1 MREIYQI
8 AQNPSQPGSYTTIG
22 SSSIVGWW
30 ILQDEGSGELQP
42 EETLKSA
49 ADALRDVFGDDSL
62 RFVIVEDGEVVET
75 EEN

>member
-8 AQNPSQPGSYTTIG
+8 AQDPSQPGSYTTIDG
-22 SSSIVGWW
+22 IMLV
-30 ILQDEGSGELQP
+30 DEGSGELQP
-42 EETLKSA
+42 GETLKGA

-62 RFVIVEDGEVVET
+62 QFVIVEDGEIVET